1 VIEQDS
7 IENQSGLVTFQLN
20 QEPLS
25 YTGRH
30 CMRPD
35 GCNSFEIM
43 FLNTNDD
50 NEQENDVL
58 LSTIKIGCLM

>member
-1 VIEQDS
+1 
-7 IENQSGLVTFQLN
+7 
-20 QEPLS
+20 
-25 YTGRH
+25 
-30 CMRPD
+30 MRPD

-50 NEQENDVL
+50 NEQENDVI